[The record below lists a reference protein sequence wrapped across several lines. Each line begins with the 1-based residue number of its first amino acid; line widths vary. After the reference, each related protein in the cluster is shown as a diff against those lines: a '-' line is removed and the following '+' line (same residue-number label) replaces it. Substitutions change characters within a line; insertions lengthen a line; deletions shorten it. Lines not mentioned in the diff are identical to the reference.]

1 MEYAMAGLGLDFK
14 HPVDID
20 EEWRESLCT
29 DCHTG
34 LNP

>member
-1 MEYAMAGLGLDFK
+1 MEETDVNLSLEFK

-20 EEWRESLCT
+20 EAWKESLCT

>member
-1 MEYAMAGLGLDFK
+1 MAAAFGESLEFK
-14 HPVDID
+14 HPVDIG
-20 EEWRESLCT
+20 EAWKETLCT